1 MPSRHFCIKRMEP
14 LEEVHYWYRKEAYLL
29 TYKHKLQPVRGS
41 QFWKVDPAQA
51 MEPPEMVKLVGRPK
65 MKRNRETDEASLRKG
80 AWKQSRKGTL
90 MRCNKCGDF
99 NHNAKG
105 CYKDHEEGESSHE
118 INKKAS
124 SQESRSRAG
133 KNSTC
138 SATIVYEIEASP
150 QHFQTQHSTAY
161 GPEIGNEEDPTLR
174 PMVISE
180 TETRM
185 EKRSRIFEGIRSRK
199 IVFKGDARGISTP
212 LDLPYSPKKT
222 TWKGKKAVTTGQLQA
237 EVKKKRVKQMAMKGK
252 QPVDTNDDLV

>member
-1 MPSRHFCIKRMEP
+1 M
-14 LEEVHYWYRKEAYLL
+14 
-29 TYKHKLQPVRGS
+29 
-41 QFWKVDPAQA
+41 
-51 MEPPEMVKLVGRPK
+51 
-65 MKRNRETDEASLRKG
+65 
-80 AWKQSRKGTL
+80 
-90 MRCNKCGDF
+90 
-99 NHNAKG
+99 
-105 CYKDHEEGESSHE
+105 KDHEEGESSHK

-133 KNSTC
+133 KNSIC
-138 SATIVYEIEASP
+138 SATVVYEIEASP
-150 QHFQTQHSTAY
+150 QHFQTQQSTAY
-161 GPEIGNEEDPTLR
+161 GPENGNEEDPTLR
-174 PMVISE
+174 PMVISK

-185 EKRSRIFEGIRSRK
+185 EKRSQIFEGIRSRK